1 MNAQDFIE
9 HDAKKDR
16 IERLRKEQIIL
27 DSKICAL
34 KHEYDTNA
42 KVYSDLR
49 KECTLWYDEKCFRP
63 QHEFLIEVHDGVT
76 HYLDKR
82 YIPNDVLMSWK

>member
-9 HDAKKDR
+9 HDAKKDI

-27 DSKICAL
+27 DSKFCAL
-34 KHEYDTNA
+34 KNEYDTNA

-63 QHEFLIEVHDGVT
+63 QPCDLLLKLIIDRGT
-76 HYLDKR
+76 T
-82 YIPNDVLMSWK
+82 WK

>member
-1 MNAQDFIE
+1 MDAQDFADYAE
-9 HDAKKDR
+9 KNLVLDK
-16 IERLRKEQIIL
+16 LQMEQAVL
-27 DSKICAL
+27 NSKLCAL
-34 KHEYDTNA
+34 KHEYDTKA

-49 KECTLWYDEKCFRP
+49 KECTLWYSEKCFRP